1 MDLLKK
7 PTNLL
12 KI

>member
-1 MDLLKK
+1 MDLLKN